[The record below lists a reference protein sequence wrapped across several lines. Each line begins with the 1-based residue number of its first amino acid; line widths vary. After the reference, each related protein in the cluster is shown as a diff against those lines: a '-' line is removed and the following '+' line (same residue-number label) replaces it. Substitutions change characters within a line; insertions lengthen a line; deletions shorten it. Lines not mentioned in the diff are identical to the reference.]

1 MASPIAV
8 AKKQA
13 SEMARL
19 AEAMTSTAEATAEAT
34 AEITAVL
41 AKIEQR
47 LAVIEA
53 QLTPNVKA
61 PADEPVEETKAP
73 AKTRRSSK

>member
-13 SEMARL
+13 AETARL
-19 AEAMTSTAEATAEAT
+19 AEAVSSTAEAT

-47 LAVIEA
+47 LAAIEA
-53 QLTPNVKA
+53 GYAEIVSSLN
-61 PADEPVEETKAP
+61 PAEA
-73 AKTRRSSK
+73 AKPSRSRSSK

>member
-19 AEAMTSTAEATAEAT
+19 AEAMTSTAEATAE
-34 AEITAVL
+34 ITAVL
-41 AKIEQR
+41 EKIETR
-47 LAVIEA
+47 LAAIEA
-53 QLTPNVKA
+53 GYAEIVSSLN
-61 PADEPVEETKAP
+61 PAVD
-73 AKTRRSSK
+73 AKPTRARSSK